1 MKVNENEYLG
11 MLGQLF
17 VYDCEFEPKG
27 FRYVNSDTFD
37 GMYLAAYQFSDYD
50 KDYMLVINYEE
61 KTDELVLTIQDD
73 NNILFSNF
81 TTLRKFTTRTTDN
94 IIRAIP
100 SVKETVEECK
110 KAGYKEFIDFLL
122 NNLGGK

>member
-1 MKVNENEYLG
+1 MKVEENEYLG

-27 FRYVNSDTFD
+27 FMYVNSDMFD
-37 GMYLAAYQFSDYD
+37 GMYLAAYQFTENE
-50 KDYMLVINYEE
+50 KEYMLVVNYEE

-81 TTLRKFTTRTTDN
+81 TTLSKFTTRTTEN
-94 IIRAIP
+94 VIRAIP
-100 SVKETVEECK
+100 SDEETIKECK
-110 KAGYKEFIDFLL
+110 EMGWVEYIDFL
-122 NNLGGK
+122 NRGGK